1 MLRTH
6 EAGTLRAAHTGQTVT
21 LTGWVAKRR
30 DHGGVAFLDLRD
42 ASGIVQ
48 VVARDE
54 VLTAAA
60 HDLRSEYVVKVV
72 GEVTAREERNVNPDL
87 PTGEVEVVATLLE
100 VLNAS
105 APLPFQVDE
114 RVTVGEEAR
123 LKHRYL
129 DLRRPGEHSA
139 GSAIRLRSQ
148 VNAAARRVLEARDFV
163 EIETPTLTRS
173 TPEGARDFL
182 VPARLA
188 PGSWYALPQSPQLF
202 KQLLMVAGMERYYQI
217 ARCYRDED
225 FRADRQPEFTQLD
238 IEMSFVEQADV
249 IELGEAVVREIWSLI
264 GVDLQTPF
272 LQLTY
277 AEAMRRF
284 GTDKPDLRFGLE
296 LVECTDY
303 FADTPFRVFQAD
315 YVGAVV
321 MPGGAEPAAQAA
333 RRLAGLGQAARR
345 PRPRLRAR
353 PGGRHPRRA
362 GGEEPLGV
370 RGRRPRRT
378 RRGRA
383 GRLRVLRRGRHQV
396 LPRAPGRRTPRDRP
410 ALRPRRRVGVELP
423 LGRRRAAVRA
433 GVGCRRRR

>member
-30 DHGGVAFLDLRD
+30 DHGGVAFIDLRD

-54 VLTAAA
+54 VLTGAA

-87 PTGEVEVVATLLE
+87 PTGEVEVVAGLIE

-129 DLRRPGEHSA
+129 DLRRPGTHSS
-139 GSAIRLRSQ
+139 GHAIRLRSK
-148 VNAAARRVLEARDFV
+148 VSAAARRVLEARDFV

-249 IELGEAVVREIWSLI
+249 LELGEAIVREIWELI
-264 GVDLQTPF
+264 GVELRTPF
-272 LQLTY
+272 QQMTY
-277 AEAMRRF
+277 AEAMKRY
-284 GTDKPDLRFGLE
+284 GTDKPDLRFGVE
-296 LVECTDY
+296 LVECTEY
-303 FADTPFRVFQAD
+303 FADTPFRVFQSD

-321 MPGGAEPAAQAA
+321 MPGGWPTSSC
-333 RRLAGLGQAARR
+333 RRTAPWADRSPR
-345 PRPRLRAR
+345 TCPRPSSPDWPPTSGRNRAT
-353 PGGRHPRRA
+353 A
-362 GGEEPLGV
+362 SSS
-370 RGRRPRRT
+370 
-378 RRGRA
+378 
-383 GRLRVLRRGRHQV
+383 
-396 LPRAPGRRTPRDRP
+396 RP
-410 ALRPRRRVGVELP
+410 APRRRPARSSAPRGSRSAGAAASSRPMIAKTRFCTSSRWIRIDPPPISFP
-423 LGRRRAAVRA
+423 LQTMS
-433 GVGCRRRR
+433 